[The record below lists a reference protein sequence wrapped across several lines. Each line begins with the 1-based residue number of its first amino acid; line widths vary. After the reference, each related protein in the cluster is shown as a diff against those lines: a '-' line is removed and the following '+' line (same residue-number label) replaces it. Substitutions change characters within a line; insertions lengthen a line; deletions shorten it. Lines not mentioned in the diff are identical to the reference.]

1 MFFFLDIMT
10 EFYQVYVGNLLMSV
24 QKKEL
29 EDLFSEVG
37 DVGFIWIN
45 PKYKAIT
52 YAFIGFGNLDTAKEA
67 CKRFDNYELN
77 FCKIK
82 VKMSF
87 KNVCVN
93 VVNKKSIL
101 LELPK
106 KRGVSKSHLLKKLLT
121 KDLKQNRE
129 IVEDF
134 KMACQE
140 MENVVDS
147 NKCEMIKTNAEQC
160 DLKTLE
166 ETIIRN
172 FKKAGQKKTIDI
184 DFDLTKGKV
193 LSTEQSNKWFN
204 LQFPTTTTTKATT
217 TKANTTT
224 KKKIPFELDY
234 RSVCD

>member
-1 MFFFLDIMT
+1 MT
-10 EFYQVYVGNLLMSV
+10 EFFQVYVGNLLTSV
-24 QKKEL
+24 LKEEL

-37 DVGFIWIN
+37 DVAFVWIN
-45 PKYKAIT
+45 PKYEAIT
-52 YAFIGFGNLDTAKEA
+52 YAFIGFHDSDTAKEA

-172 FKKAGQKKTIDI
+172 FKKPRQKKTIDI

-204 LQFPTTTTTKATT
+204 LQFPTTTTTTKATT

>member
-1 MFFFLDIMT
+1 MT
-10 EFYQVYVGNLLMSV
+10 EFYQVYVGNLLTSV

-37 DVGFIWIN
+37 DVAFVWIN
-45 PKYKAIT
+45 PKYEAIT
-52 YAFIGFGNLDTAKEA
+52 YAFIGFHDLNTAKEA

-77 FCKIK
+77 LSNIK

-87 KNVCVN
+87 KNVVIYVN
-93 VVNKKSIL
+93 TKGVL

-106 KRGVSKSHLLKKLLT
+106 KKAVSKSHLLKKLLI
-121 KDLKQNRE
+121 KDLRQNRE

-147 NKCEMIKTNAEQC
+147 NTCEMIKTNTEQC
-160 DLKTLE
+160 DLETLE

-172 FKKAGQKKTIDI
+172 FKKTASKK
-184 DFDLTKGKV
+184 
-193 LSTEQSNKWFN
+193 N
-204 LQFPTTTTTKATT
+204 
-217 TKANTTT
+217 
-224 KKKIPFELDY
+224 Y
-234 RSVCD
+234 RH

>member
-1 MFFFLDIMT
+1 MT
-10 EFYQVYVGNLLMSV
+10 EFYQVYVGNLLTSV

-37 DVGFIWIN
+37 DVAFVWIN
-45 PKYKAIT
+45 PKYEAIT
-52 YAFIGFGNLDTAKEA
+52 YAFIGFHDLNTAKEA

-77 FCKIK
+77 LSNIK

-87 KNVCVN
+87 KNVVIYVN
-93 VVNKKSIL
+93 TKGVL

-106 KRGVSKSHLLKKLLT
+106 KKAVSKSHLLKKLLI
-121 KDLKQNRE
+121 KDLRQNRE

-147 NKCEMIKTNAEQC
+147 NTCEMIKTNTEQC
-160 DLKTLE
+160 DLETLE

-172 FKKAGQKKTIDI
+172 FKKPRQKKTIDI

-204 LQFPTTTTTKATT
+204 LQFPTTTTTT

-224 KKKIPFELDY
+224 KKKNSF
-234 RSVCD
+234 

>member
-1 MFFFLDIMT
+1 MT

-52 YAFIGFGNLDTAKEA
+52 YAFIGFGDSDTAKEA

-93 VVNKKSIL
+93 VNSKNIL

-106 KRGVSKSHLLKKLLT
+106 KTGVSKSHLLKKLLI
-121 KDLKQNRE
+121 KDLRE
-129 IVEDF
+129 NKLVEDF

-140 MENVVDS
+140 MENIVCS
-147 NKCEMIKTNAEQC
+147 NQCEMIKTNAKQC
-160 DLKTLE
+160 DLETLE

-172 FKKAGQKKTIDI
+172 FKKPRQKKTIDI

-204 LQFPTTTTTKATT
+204 LQFPTTTTTTKATT